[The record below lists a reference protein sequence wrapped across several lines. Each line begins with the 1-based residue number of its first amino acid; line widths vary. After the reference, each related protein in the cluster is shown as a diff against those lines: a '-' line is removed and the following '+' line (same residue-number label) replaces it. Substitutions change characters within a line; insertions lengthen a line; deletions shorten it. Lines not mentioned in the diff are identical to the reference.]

1 MLHELITRSYR
12 VLFYVFDFDIMLL
25 MVYCCIFTS
34 SYYYDSTSSTPGILM
49 FQHAVS
55 IFDGLLFAPHF
66 KLRYLRYQVAICT
79 SMHAMCC
86 SSGSWLDNSILWF
99 DPNGHPV
106 SVASYLPFPARICD
120 AGSPFQ
126 AHLETSLST
135 RGGKSIPPR
144 FFFFFSIQTP
154 RHPLNLVDQ
163 CFTLGLVVCPSTCA
177 TPIGSWSFGS
187 NSFWVILRIT
197 VHLRSSFHV
206 HALSAVKIRLAD
218 RSSSLFGWHKRA

>member
-1 MLHELITRSYR
+1 MLHKLITRSYR

-34 SYYYDSTSSTPGILM
+34 SYYYDSTSSTPGILIM

-55 IFDGLLFAPHF
+55 IFDWLLLAPHF

-126 AHLETSLST
+126 AHLETSLSS
-135 RGGKSIPPR
+135 RGGKSIPPT
-144 FFFFFSIQTP
+144 FFSIDN
-154 RHPLNLVDQ
+154 PLGIHFTWISVS
-163 CFTLGLVVCPSTCA
+163 TLGLVVCPSTCA
-177 TPIGSWSFGS
+177 TPIGSWSLGS
-187 NSFWVILRIT
+187 NSFRFILRIT

-206 HALSAVKIRLAD
+206 VHALSAVKIRL
-218 RSSSLFGWHKRA
+218 G